1 MLFCGKLNLMMNT
14 NADYK
19 FKTEIKHNI
28 RLIGLDLDGTLLTED
43 KTLSVR
49 TKAVLTRAIAKG
61 ITIVPV
67 TGRPLAGLPPV
78 VRSFPGIRYS
88 IHSNGA
94 AVYDLAE
101 KKCLHGELLPPS
113 VAGRI
118 LSLVDDPGAICEVF
132 TEGYGYA
139 DPFGRS
145 LREKRYQGTVLM
157 PYIQE
162 SRRVVPSLDEFLQ
175 QISTGIENVSVI
187 GTSQKHCQD
196 LVKRLLSIEG
206 IRVVVPSPSNLEV
219 GAARSDKGLAL
230 LSLAE
235 YLGIPRQSVMAMG
248 DSDNDVGLLKSAGLS
263 VAMGNASPHVR
274 EVSMHVTDDNEH
286 DGVAKA
292 IEAFAL

>member
-1 MLFCGKLNLMMNT
+1 MKQ
-14 NADYK
+14 K
-19 FKTEIKHNI
+19 I
-28 RLIGLDLDGTLLTED
+28 RMIGLDLDGTLLTED
-43 KTLSVR
+43 KTLSAR
-49 TKAVLTRAIAKG
+49 TRTVLSRAIANG

-94 AVYDLAE
+94 AVYDLTARR
-101 KKCLHGELLPPS
+101 CLHGELLHPS

-145 LREKRYQGTVLM
+145 LLEKRYQGTVLM
-157 PYIQE
+157 PYIQQ
-162 SRRVVPSLDEFLQ
+162 SRRVVPSLEKFLQ
-175 QISTGIENVSVI
+175 HVSTGIENVSVI
-187 GTSQKHCQD
+187 GTSQKYCQE
-196 LVKRLLSIEG
+196 LVQRLMTIEG

-235 YLGIPRQSVMAMG
+235 YLGIPRASVMAMG
-248 DSDNDVGLLKSAGLS
+248 DSDNDVGLLKNAGLS

-274 EVSMHVTDDNEH
+274 EISMHVTDDNEH

-292 IEAFAL
+292 IEEFAL